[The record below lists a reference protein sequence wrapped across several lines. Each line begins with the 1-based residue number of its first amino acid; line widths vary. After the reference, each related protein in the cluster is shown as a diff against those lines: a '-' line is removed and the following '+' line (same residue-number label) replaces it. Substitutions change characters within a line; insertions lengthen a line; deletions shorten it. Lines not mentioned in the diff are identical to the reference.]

1 MEENKWKN
9 EAKKTSSIL
18 IFFYIIYLATLKEH
32 IKFED
37 PGSNKG
43 CEIGNRIYLRERK
56 MGK

>member
-1 MEENKWKN
+1 MEENKWKKK
-9 EAKKTSSIL
+9 AKITISIL
-18 IFFYIIYLATLKEH
+18 IFFYTIYLATLKEH

-56 MGK
+56 MDK